1 MNNIRRHYVKKTL
14 YLLQVMSRQIVTN
27 LGTAVTKGSQWYKK
41 SLIMRLE
48 IIMI

>member
-1 MNNIRRHYVKKTL
+1 MYNICHHFVKTL

-41 SLIMRLE
+41 ITDKVAE